1 MFDCYAKKTVGG
13 TELSGEGKV
22 ASSGKR
28 KRNDDDDGN
37 TGQEKPKETKKTK
50 TAAVRQDEDEIME
63 DAQPRIWEI
72 EQNDE
77 ESDF

>member
-1 MFDCYAKKTVGG
+1 MFDCSAEKTFGG
-13 TELSGEGKV
+13 RELSGEGKV

-28 KRNDDDDGN
+28 KRDDDDDAN
-37 TGQEKPKETKKTK
+37 KGQEKPKETKKTK
-50 TAAVRQDEDEIME
+50 TAAVRQDEDEMMS